1 MDVKIIAI
9 IVVNKIKFDINFKIM
24 YLFMSTPIYRMYYI
38 RIMLYGFD
46 RDLIYIGLS
55 LILIGISLII
65 VAKRFDKMMVK
76 IF

>member
-1 MDVKIIAI
+1 M
-9 IVVNKIKFDINFKIM
+9 
-24 YLFMSTPIYRMYYI
+24 
-38 RIMLYGFD
+38 
-46 RDLIYIGLS
+46 DLIGFNYIGLS

>member
-1 MDVKIIAI
+1 
-9 IVVNKIKFDINFKIM
+9 
-24 YLFMSTPIYRMYYI
+24 MYYI